1 MSSPRFMRV
10 GAFFALILVSVLGAC
25 VTPSAL
31 VINEQLADEDLRLG
45 YADARNRDS
54 GDFAEQVVVR
64 GLLSDGGT
72 FYAKLTVA
80 NIANADGRADFSFDA
95 KLGDG
100 RRANC
105 KTKKEKGDW
114 ETARDRMKATV
125 GEGDLEVTVGRAV
138 ITADCD
144 GFKAVVTI
152 ESELPPLRPTG
163 GFFDQG
169 GAFYMTTL
177 PIPRGRLSATIE
189 PNEPLPRAT
198 PAPEEASPS
207 DGSEGREEPVPPE
220 PGPGPGPAP
229 DAPPEADTSGPSEPT
244 DSSGDEPSAEAEA
257 LDTLDSDEELEPIEV
272 EGIGYVE
279 HRAGN
284 LPPYLLAHAWF
295 NVLEITEDA
304 TLVMSSFERKRTAET
319 PAKDRGKGRGWLLVV
334 NDDGLVLYE
343 PEVDLWVRGVRN
355 DEVTGYSLPELVFVA
370 DPKRVVFKGV
380 IKPGTLSQRKDDLA
394 NLKKLERLVV
404 RRFMK
409 PWTFTYNHAQYLFR
423 RQVPGEPT
431 TEQRGTTR
439 FRYQQLDE

>member
-1 MSSPRFMRV
+1 MSGQRPLRAS
-10 GAFFALILVSVLGAC
+10 ALLALLLVSALGAC
-25 VTPSAL
+25 IPRPAFV
-31 VINEQLADEDLRLG
+31 VKEQLVDKDLRLG
-45 YADARNRDS
+45 YADAKNRDS

-64 GLLSDGGT
+64 GVLNDGGT

-80 NIANADGRADFSFDA
+80 NIANADGRADFTFDA

-105 KTKKEKGDW
+105 KVKKEKGDW
-114 ETARDRMKATV
+114 ELERDRLKARV
-125 GEGDLEVTVGRAV
+125 GEGELEVTVGRAV
-138 ITADCD
+138 ISADCD

-163 GFFDQG
+163 GLFDQG

-189 PNEPLPRAT
+189 PNEPLPRTSPKSDETSPPDNADG
-198 PAPEEASPS
+198 PEEGTGEAGLEDASP
-207 DGSEGREEPVPPE
+207 DEGGEN
-220 PGPGPGPAP
+220 A
-229 DAPPEADTSGPSEPT
+229 
-244 DSSGDEPSAEAEA
+244 A
-257 LDTLDSDEELEPIEV
+257 LDTDEELDSIEV

-295 NVLEITEDA
+295 NVLEITEDT
-304 TLVMSSFERKRTAET
+304 TLVISSFERKRTAET
-319 PAKDRGKGRGWLLVV
+319 PKKDHGRSRGWLLVV
-334 NDDGLVLYE
+334 NDDGLVMYE
-343 PEVDLWVRGVRN
+343 PEVELWVRGTKS
-355 DEVTGYSLPELVFVA
+355 DEVTGYSLPELVFLS
-370 DPKRVVFKGV
+370 DPRRAVFKGV
-380 IKPGTLSQRKDDLA
+380 IKPGTLSQRKDDLS

-409 PWTFTYNHAQYLFR
+409 PWTFTYNHAQFLFR
-423 RQVPGEPT
+423 RQALGEPM
-431 TEQRGTTR
+431 TEQRGTAR

>member
-1 MSSPRFMRV
+1 MSSPRLMRV
-10 GAFFALILVSVLGAC
+10 GAFFALVHVSVLGAC

-45 YADARNRDS
+45 YADSRNRDS

-64 GLLSDGGT
+64 GILSDGGS

-105 KTKKEKGDW
+105 KVKKEKGDW

-125 GEGDLEVTVGRAV
+125 GDGDLEVTVGRAV

-177 PIPRGRLSATIE
+177 PIPRGRLSAIIE
-189 PNEPLPRAT
+189 PNEPLPRTT
-198 PAPEEASPS
+198 PVAEEANPS
-207 DGSEGREEPVPPE
+207 DGAEGREDAVPPE
-220 PGPGPGPAP
+220 PEPEPDAAPDADGPAP
-229 DAPPEADTSGPSEPT
+229 SDPA
-244 DSSGDEPSAEAEA
+244 GDGPSAEPEA
-257 LDTLDSDEELEPIEV
+257 PETLDPDEELEPIEV
-272 EGIGYVE
+272 DGVGYVE

-319 PAKDRGKGRGWLLVV
+319 PAKERGKGRGWLLVV

-343 PEVDLWVRGVRN
+343 PEVDLWVRGIRN

-370 DPKRVVFKGV
+370 DPKRVVFKGI

-423 RQVPGEPT
+423 RQVPGEPM
-431 TEQRGTTR
+431 TEQRGTAR

>member
-1 MSSPRFMRV
+1 MSRPRLMRV
-10 GAFFALILVSVLGAC
+10 SALLVLSFVMTLGAC
-25 VTPSAL
+25 VTRSAL
-31 VINEQLADEDLRLG
+31 VIKEQLTDKDLRLG
-45 YADARNRDS
+45 YADPKNRDS

-64 GLLSDGGT
+64 GVLSDGGS

-80 NIANADGRADFSFDA
+80 NIANADGRADFTFDA

-105 KTKKEKGDW
+105 KSKKQKGDW
-114 ETARDRMKATV
+114 EAARDRLKVTV
-125 GEGDLEVTVGRAV
+125 GDGDLEVSVGRAV
-138 ITADCD
+138 VSADCD

-152 ESELPPLRPTG
+152 ETELPPLRPTG
-163 GFFDQG
+163 GLFDQG

-189 PNEPLPRAT
+189 PNEPLPRIA
-198 PAPEEASPS
+198 PKPEEAPPS
-207 DGSEGREEPVPPE
+207 DDGEGGEDTTSPEAEPSEEPPV
-220 PGPGPGPAP
+220 
-229 DAPPEADTSGPSEPT
+229 
-244 DSSGDEPSAEAEA
+244 DELGGEVEAEA
-257 LDTLDSDEELEPIEV
+257 LDVDEELEPIEV

-295 NVLEITEDA
+295 NVLEITEDT
-304 TLVMSSFERKRTAET
+304 TLIMSSFERKRTADT
-319 PAKDRGKGRGWLLVV
+319 PMKERGRGRGWLLVV

-343 PEVDLWVRGVRN
+343 PEVDLWVRGTRS

-370 DPKRVVFKGV
+370 DPRRAVFKGV
-380 IKPGTLSQRKDDLA
+380 IKPGTLSLRKDDLS

-409 PWTFTYNHAQYLFR
+409 PWTFTYNHAEY
-423 RQVPGEPT
+423 V
-431 TEQRGTTR
+431 EQRR
-439 FRYQQLDE
+439 VMMQD

>member
-1 MSSPRFMRV
+1 MSSPRLMRV
-10 GAFFALILVSVLGAC
+10 SALLVLSLVIALGAC
-25 VTPSAL
+25 VRPSEL
-31 VINEQLADEDLRLG
+31 VINEQLTDKDLRLG
-45 YADARNRDS
+45 YADAKNRDS

-64 GLLSDGGT
+64 GVLSDGGS

-80 NIANADGRADFSFDA
+80 NIANADGRADFTFDA

-105 KTKKEKGDW
+105 KSKKEKGDW
-114 ETARDRMKATV
+114 ETARDRLKVTV
-125 GEGDLEVTVGRAV
+125 GDGDLEVTVGRAV
-138 ITADCD
+138 VTADCD

-152 ESELPPLRPTG
+152 ETELPPLRPTG
-163 GFFDQG
+163 GLFDQG

-189 PNEPLPRAT
+189 PNEPLPKTAPKAEDGAPPDGADSPEEAT
-198 PAPEEASPS
+198 SETKAEGAPASAGTEEPALAPEE
-207 DGSEGREEPVPPE
+207 EGEGGE
-220 PGPGPGPAP
+220 
-229 DAPPEADTSGPSEPT
+229 
-244 DSSGDEPSAEAEA
+244 GDEGEDTEGAPETDEA
-257 LDTLDSDEELEPIEV
+257 LEPIEV

-295 NVLEITEDA
+295 NVLEITEEA

-319 PAKDRGKGRGWLLVV
+319 PAKEHGKGRGWLLVV

-343 PEVDLWVRGVRN
+343 PEVDLWVRGVRS
-355 DEVTGYSLPELVFVA
+355 DEVTSYALPELVFVA
-370 DPKRVVFKGV
+370 DPKRAVFKGV

-423 RQVPGEPT
+423 RQVPGEPM
-431 TEQRGTTR
+431 TEQRGTAR